1 MDIKYLNGKKI
12 GITAFDLE
20 QKEHRGIAAVNK
32 SFIQLLSKNGAE
44 IYLITSLGAK
54 RSKIFEGPFIK
65 KKLLEEI
72 YISDILSS
80 LQEGVHYRG
89 IFQTDHVYRIKLIIV
104 LFFNTIKLFFTGF
117 KLNYKI
123 FKLSKY
129 HKLTNIFDNRLEY
142 VKDISG

>member
-20 QKEHRGIAAVNK
+20 QIEHRGIAAVNK
-32 SFIQLLSKNGAE
+32 SLIQLLSKNGAE

-65 KKLLEEI
+65 NKLLEEI

-80 LQEGVHYRG
+80 LQKGINYRG
-89 IFQTDHVYRIKLIIV
+89 IFQTDYSYKIKFIIILFFKTIQLFFLRCLIIR
-104 LFFNTIKLFFTGF
+104 IG
-117 KLNYKI
+117 
-123 FKLSKY
+123 KLS
-129 HKLTNIFDNRLEY
+129 
-142 VKDISG
+142 

>member
-32 SFIQLLSKNGAE
+32 SLIQLLCKNGAE

-80 LQEGVHYRG
+80 LQEG
-89 IFQTDHVYRIKLIIV
+89 INLSLIHI
-104 LFFNTIKLFFTGF
+104 
-117 KLNYKI
+117 
-123 FKLSKY
+123 
-129 HKLTNIFDNRLEY
+129 
-142 VKDISG
+142 